1 MKITLNIPDGVLD
14 RLKELGIT
22 DETTQEEMVID
33 FINDTLDSHY
43 FNGMSDKFKKWTLKN
58 DNIESYLEKSK

>member
-1 MKITLNIPDGVLD
+1 MRITLNINNGVLD

-22 DETTQEEMVID
+22 DETAQEEIVID
-33 FINDTLDSHY
+33 FINDTLDTHY
-43 FNGMSDKFKKWTLKN
+43 FNGMSDKFKKWTLKK

>member
-43 FNGMSDKFKKWTLKN
+43 FNGMSL
-58 DNIESYLEKSK
+58 I

>member
-22 DETTQEEMVID
+22 DENSQEEMVID
-33 FINDTLDSHY
+33 FINDTLDYHY
-43 FNGMSDKFKKWTLKN
+43 FNGMSDKFKKWTLKK
-58 DNIESYLEKSK
+58 DNIESYLEK

>member
-1 MKITLNIPDGVLD
+1 MKITLNITDGVLD

-22 DETTQEEMVID
+22 DETTQEEIVID
-33 FINDTLDSHY
+33 FINDTLDAHY

-58 DNIESYLEKSK
+58 DNIESYLEK